1 MIMSIESLLQHAD
14 NMLPTWK
21 QLFQPM
27 PLCPVTPEKKLE
39 KTARLNW
46 QKLGLHQKS
55 SKRESYGSSRT
66 FKLIYIYTYVSIF
79 SYIKLQP
86 TSLWRGKVD
95 PIHSTDAKLCVV
107 RLAMICCQA
116 TATIYC

>member
-1 MIMSIESLLQHAD
+1 M
-14 NMLPTWK
+14 
-21 QLFQPM
+21 
-27 PLCPVTPEKKLE
+27 
-39 KTARLNW
+39 
-46 QKLGLHQKS
+46 
-55 SKRESYGSSRT
+55 
-66 FKLIYIYTYVSIF
+66 F

-116 TATIYC
+116 TATTVENKYVYAHIYIYTVYVYMYMYIYT

>member
-1 MIMSIESLLQHAD
+1 M
-14 NMLPTWK
+14 
-21 QLFQPM
+21 
-27 PLCPVTPEKKLE
+27 
-39 KTARLNW
+39 
-46 QKLGLHQKS
+46 
-55 SKRESYGSSRT
+55 
-66 FKLIYIYTYVSIF
+66 F

-86 TSLWRGKVD
+86 TSPWRGKVD